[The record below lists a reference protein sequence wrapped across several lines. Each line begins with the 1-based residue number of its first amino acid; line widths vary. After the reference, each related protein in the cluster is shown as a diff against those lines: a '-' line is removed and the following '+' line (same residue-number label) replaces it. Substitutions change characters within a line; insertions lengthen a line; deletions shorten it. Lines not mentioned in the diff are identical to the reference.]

1 MSCRFECKTTNTKYA
16 LPIQGRD
23 ASDRASGMQNNVND
37 NVVQSKHTIAT
48 AATISRENA
57 SGLNRVAIGTG
68 LSESLNTL
76 LYRLT
81 RAVCCRN
88 ESA

>member
-57 SGLNRVAIGTG
+57 SGLKRVAIGT
-68 LSESLNTL
+68 ESLNTL